1 MAGPSTTTV
10 TVDRISNSGNA
21 IAKEKVAGKTVHAPA
36 KMEVGDTLE
45 VELIDKGGFFEA
57 TLVDRASETQP
68 RQPGLTPDTSDIA
81 ENLLDPTTDLH
92 CFETSKAVHEK
103 SKAPKQM
110 SRMSSRKMG

>member
-1 MAGPSTTTV
+1 M

-21 IAKEKVAGKTVHAPA
+21 IAREEVAGKTVHAPA
-36 KMEVGDTLE
+36 SMEVGDTLE
-45 VELIDKGGFFEA
+45 VKLIDKGGFFEA

-81 ENLLDPTTDLH
+81 ENLLDPSTDLH
-92 CFETSKAVHEK
+92 CFEQSQAVQEK
-103 SKAPKQM
+103 SKVPEQM